1 MQVLSFGFVL
11 LGHFLPYFYSA
22 EMAEMID
29 KLWFVCKLLALA
41 NIDLALA
48 WLLLSQLIGLV
59 VSVIGGGKNE

>member
-1 MQVLSFGFVL
+1 MQVLSFGYAV

-22 EMAEMID
+22 EMTTMID
-29 KLWFVCKLLALA
+29 KLWFACKLLALA

-59 VSVIGGGKNE
+59 VSVIGGGKDE

>member
-1 MQVLSFGFVL
+1 MQVLSFGYAV

-22 EMAEMID
+22 EITTMID
-29 KLWFVCKLLALA
+29 KLWFACKLLALA

-59 VSVIGGGKNE
+59 VSVIGGGRDE

>member
-1 MQVLSFGFVL
+1 MQVLSFGYAV

-22 EMAEMID
+22 EMTEMID
-29 KLWFVCKLLALA
+29 KLWFACKLLALA

-59 VSVIGGGKNE
+59 VSVIGGGKDE

>member
-11 LGHFLPYFYSA
+11 LGHFLLYFYSA
-22 EMAEMID
+22 EMETMID
-29 KLWFVCKLLALA
+29 KLWFLCKVLALA

-59 VSVIGGGKNE
+59 VSVIGGGKDE

>member
-1 MQVLSFGFVL
+1 MQVLSFGYVV
-11 LGHFLPYFYSA
+11 LGHFWHYFYSA
-22 EMAEMID
+22 EITVVIE
-29 KLWFVCKLLALA
+29 KLWLVFKVLALA

>member
-1 MQVLSFGFVL
+1 MQVRLFGFAV

-22 EMAEMID
+22 EMTEMID
-29 KLWFVCKLLALA
+29 KLWFACKLLALA

-59 VSVIGGGKNE
+59 VSVIGGGKDE

>member
-1 MQVLSFGFVL
+1 MLSFGYAV

-22 EMAEMID
+22 EMTEMID
-29 KLWFVCKLLALA
+29 KLWFACKLLALA

>member
-1 MQVLSFGFVL
+1 MQVLSFGYVV

-22 EMAEMID
+22 EMTDMVEQ
-29 KLWFVCKLLALA
+29 LWLVCKVLVLA
-41 NIDLALA
+41 NIDLVLA

>member
-1 MQVLSFGFVL
+1 MQVRLFGFAV

-22 EMAEMID
+22 EMTEMID
-29 KLWFVCKLLALA
+29 KLWFACKLLALA

>member
-1 MQVLSFGFVL
+1 MQVLSFGYAV
-11 LGHFLPYFYSA
+11 LGHFWHYFYSA
-22 EMAEMID
+22 EMMDMIEQ
-29 KLWFVCKLLALA
+29 LWLVCKALALA

>member
-1 MQVLSFGFVL
+1 MQVLSFGYAV

-22 EMAEMID
+22 EITEMID
-29 KLWFVCKLLALA
+29 KLWFACKLLALA

-59 VSVIGGGKNE
+59 VSVIGGGRDE

>member
-1 MQVLSFGFVL
+1 MQVLSFGYVV
-11 LGHFLPYFYSA
+11 LGHFLPYFYLA
-22 EMAEMID
+22 EMTDMIEQ
-29 KLWFVCKLLALA
+29 LWLVCKVLALA

>member
-1 MQVLSFGFVL
+1 MQVLSFGYVL
-11 LGHFLPYFYSA
+11 LGRFLPYFYSA
-22 EMAEMID
+22 EMTEMID
-29 KLWFVCKLLALA
+29 KLWFLCKVLALV

>member
-1 MQVLSFGFVL
+1 MQVRLFGFAV

-22 EMAEMID
+22 EMMDMIEQ
-29 KLWFVCKLLALA
+29 LWLVCKVLALA